1 MTRYSFLSSSEAGY
15 SLFLMHT
22 TNCGS
27 VRFILLAQDTIG
39 DRSER
44 SCLADPFRE
53 FAKLKR
59 VSCLTSFLIPAISIT
74 LKV

>member
-1 MTRYSFLSSSEAGY
+1 
-15 SLFLMHT
+15 
-22 TNCGS
+22 